1 MQKELLTQE
10 HIVEDL
16 CRNERLRYDRSQFFF
31 TSGVACASFALF
43 FSLALNAW
51 FGLVLGL
58 PAAILFGLEVR
69 KYLQYRK
76 LRQAIR
82 EGHYTVTSEI
92 LTACNEEDVRS
103 ANTSRG
109 REPRYVLYLGGEDY
123 CIINDNYPWSR
134 DFRLSY
140 NGMVNTSVVGDE
152 FWVARAAKTEEI
164 GAVYN
169 KKFFD
174 YKP

>member
-10 HIVEDL
+10 HIAEDL

-31 TSGVACASFALF
+31 TSGVFCATFALL

-51 FGLVLGL
+51 FGLVFGL
-58 PAAILFGLEVR
+58 PAAVLFGLEGW

-76 LRQAIR
+76 LRKAIR
-82 EGHYTVTSEI
+82 EGQYTVTSEI

-103 ANTSRG
+103 SNTPRR
-109 REPRYVLYLGGEDY
+109 REPQYVLYFGGEGY
-123 CIINDNYPWSR
+123 CVINENYPWSR
-134 DFRLSY
+134 SFKLSY
-140 NGMVNTSVVGDE
+140 DGMVNTSVVGDE
-152 FWVARAAKTEEI
+152 FWVARATETEEI